1 MKPVKVTG
9 VFDNSKEIQVIK
21 NQAGEKGVQII
32 TPLYTHLNS
41 VVSTVRM
48 NSIKNSFSNN
58 MLSLFTSLEHE
69 FDSDVI
75 DRDLRVRYVDLLQAE
90 FDNSVS

>member
-1 MKPVKVTG
+1 MDELLLVVDSS
-9 VFDNSKEIQVIK
+9 VNDS
-21 NQAGEKGVQII
+21 I
-32 TPLYTHLNS
+32 T
-41 VVSTVRM
+41 
-48 NSIKNSFSNN
+48 NSFSNN